1 MNGNKSPFLAA
12 LLFVCLLCS
21 CTGGLSDTATSSND
35 GVAATSVAG
44 AAATA
49 DDATDASA
57 ETQVGTNVGNPNA
70 PVKAAVTGI
79 TFKTTTSSA
88 TDEVTTATDGEE
100 SESETESAST
110 DSSCDL
116 IRFDTNQ
123 HIAISQE
130 CSVTTGNYELAIM
143 GVYLVACADD
153 LGVPVLCN
161 PKLASTVSSRVSLYE
176 GDPVV
181 VSMSGEDAEFPAE
194 LESFPEGTSID
205 AGGFQIV
212 TSYVGQRFPEDSDEA
227 DKISDYLQGKAFRI
241 CTTPTDVGTDTM
253 LSRCGNAS
261 AEYGDFLVDLDDDGT
276 FGFINTTSLSSG
288 SGAETASRPESYG
301 NFVDFLITQLEGDIS
316 HETTTDYFSVAGYF
330 SQLWAF
336 TDFVSLTED
345 AGESFVATFDVSN
358 TVRFIDGEAGRSES
372 ADDIC
377 VSALIED
384 GCRYGDDDPYSVGVY
399 DPFYDAMP
407 SVEPPLPSV
416 ESGE

>member
-21 CTGGLSDTATSSND
+21 CTGGLSDTSTGD
-35 GVAATSVAG
+35 GIAATSVAG
-44 AAATA
+44 TAAAA
-49 DDATDASA
+49 DDASDASA

-79 TFKTTTSSA
+79 TFKTTTSSSTDEA
-88 TDEVTTATDGEE
+88 TDESTADTDGE
-100 SESETESAST
+100 ESETESAST
-110 DSSCDL
+110 DSSCES
-116 IRFDTNQ
+116 IRFDTSK

-153 LGVPVLCN
+153 LGAPILCN
-161 PKLASTVSSRVSLYE
+161 PRLASTISSRVTLYAGE
-176 GDPVV
+176 PVV
-181 VSMSGEDAEFPAE
+181 ISLSGEDAEFPAE

-212 TSYVGQRFPEDSDEA
+212 TSYVGQRFPEDNDEA
-227 DKISDYLQGKAFRI
+227 DKVSEYLQGKAFRI
-241 CTTPTDVGTDTM
+241 CTTPTDVGAETM
-253 LSRCGNAS
+253 LSRCGNAA

-276 FGFINTTSLSSG
+276 FGFIDTTTLSSG

-336 TDFVSLTED
+336 TDFVSVTED
-345 AGESFVATFDVSN
+345 AGESFVATFNVAD
-358 TVRFIDGEAGRSES
+358 TVQFTDGGAGRSES

-377 VSALIED
+377 VGALIED
-384 GCRYGDDDPYSVGVY
+384 GCRYGDDDPYSVGIY